1 LRFDK
6 SKGNDK
12 VQNPNF
18 KRMSKLEIQNIW
30 HWGFGFDLAFEL
42 GILAFGIQDQ
52 TRTVAGAATLITREI
67 LA

>member
-1 LRFDK
+1 
-6 SKGNDK
+6 
-12 VQNPNF
+12 
-18 KRMSKLEIQNIW
+18 MSKLKIRNIW

-42 GILAFGIQDQ
+42 GVLAFGIQDQ